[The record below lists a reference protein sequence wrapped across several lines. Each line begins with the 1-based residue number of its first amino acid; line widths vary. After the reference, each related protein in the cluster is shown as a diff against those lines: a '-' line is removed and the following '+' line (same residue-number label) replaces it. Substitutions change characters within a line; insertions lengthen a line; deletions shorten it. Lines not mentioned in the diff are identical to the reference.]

1 MSDGVAELT
10 GCGIS
15 TVQHSYVMRDI
26 DLRYARILL
35 IRLSALGDIV
45 LTSPAIRAIRQHL
58 PRARLT
64 MLTDTPYRDLLS
76 GNPNL
81 DQVIDFQRKDKHLS
95 TTHRLIQQL
104 RAEKF
109 DLVIDF
115 QRKFRT
121 SLIGFLCHAKA
132 RVGFHRPN
140 GYLLTKVV
148 PPSNLERYQHAIDSY
163 FQLLHALDIPATNR
177 QLELYVSDTD
187 RLFAHTDLKQKGLL
201 NGPLKVGLFPG
212 ASWDFKQW
220 SPDRFVE
227 IGQRCVELYQGRIL
241 VFGSPAEQKLA
252 DGIVEKIG
260 KKAVSLAGELSL
272 GQLAAFIEQC
282 DLFIS
287 NDTGPMHMAT
297 ALGVPTISL
306 FGPGNYHKFRPL
318 EDNHTAIRHEV
329 PCSPCKQFNRCQ
341 SNICM
346 QGISVEAVWQ
356 ATEQKLTAFSSGS
369 NA

>member
-1 MSDGVAELT
+1 
-10 GCGIS
+10 
-15 TVQHSYVMRDI
+15 MRNI
-26 DLRYARILL
+26 DLCCARILL

-58 PRARLT
+58 PQARLT

-76 GNPNL
+76 DNPNL

-95 TTHRLIQQL
+95 ATHRLIQQL

-121 SLIGFLCHAKA
+121 SLIGFLSQAKV

-148 PPSNLERYQHAIDSY
+148 PPSDLERYQHAIDSY

-177 QLELYVSDTD
+177 QLELYVSGAD
-187 RLFAHTDLKQKGLL
+187 RLFAQTGLKQKGLL
-201 NGPLKVGLFPG
+201 DEPLKVGLFPG

-220 SPDRFVE
+220 SPNRFVE
-227 IGQRCVELYQGRIL
+227 VGKRCVELYQGRIL
-241 VFGSPAEQKLA
+241 VFGSPAERKLA
-252 DGIVEKIG
+252 DWIAGKIG
-260 KKAVSLAGELSL
+260 KKAVSLAGDLRL
-272 GQLAAFIEQC
+272 GQLAAYIEQC
-282 DLFIS
+282 QLFIA

-297 ALGVPTISL
+297 ALGVSTIGL

-318 EDNHTAIRHEV
+318 GNNHTVIRHEV
-329 PCSPCKQFNRCQ
+329 PCSPCKQFNNHCQ

-346 QGISVEAVWQ
+346 QGISVKLVWQ
-356 ATEQKLTAFSSGS
+356 AAEQKLTAYPSGS